1 MKIALHN
8 HHLQPNF
15 EYHPYVQSL
24 VESNE
29 VCGIFIS
36 DRSFINLLKTFK
48 NKKISSFLA
57 ETKANNLEVIFDINK
72 LNSDYDVL
80 IDLNFFTNNLE
91 ASLPKSLKNFN
102 GIKLFHIGDYFAYH
116 QASQIHSKLND
127 IGVTALFGYCMH
139 DKYCKFFREFYPLYI
154 DKVWGVPFGYS
165 DRFKKYKDFNSRKD
179 MAISVG
185 SLNQLSNDQFK
196 KNIFFE
202 AITFFKNEKWF
213 HRFREKLFTN
223 RNELKEFV
231 TCGIPDPYSKN
242 NPRLDLVQAF
252 NEYKF
257 FVTCESIFN
266 FPTAKV
272 FEGTASGSVLLAS
285 EHPVYDDLGFING
298 QNCVLFNYE
307 SLDDLSNQINLFTE
321 KNSTLLN
328 QIADNSYNFVSER
341 FSANMVSKYI
351 IDICYKYIKD
361 SNQQPEPYK
370 LFVHS

>member
-8 HHLQPNF
+8 HHLQPSF
-15 EYHPYVQSL
+15 EYHPYIQSL
-24 VESNE
+24 IESNE
-29 VCGIFIS
+29 VCGVFIS
-36 DRSFINLLKTFK
+36 DRSFINLFKTFK

-57 ETKANNLEVIFDINK
+57 ETKANNLEIIFDINK

-80 IDLNFFTNNLE
+80 IDLNFFTSNLDS
-91 ASLPKSLKNFN
+91 SLPSSLKNFN
-102 GIKLFHIGDYFAYH
+102 GIKLFHIGDYFGYH
-116 QASQIHSKLND
+116 QASQIHSRLKD

-139 DKYCKFFREFYPLYI
+139 DRYCNFFKEFYPSYI

-165 DRFKKYKDFNSRKD
+165 DRFKKHKDFDSRKD

-196 KNIFFE
+196 KNMFFE

-213 HRFREKLFTN
+213 HRFREKLFSN

-231 TCGIPDPYSKN
+231 MCGIPDPYSKN

-285 EHPVYDDLGFING
+285 KHPVYDEFGFLNDK
-298 QNCVLFNYE
+298 NCILFEHEN
-307 SLDDLSNQINLFTE
+307 LDDLVDKISYYTQGD
-321 KNSTLLN
+321 SVALN
-328 QIADNSYNFVSER
+328 QIAKESYSFTSQYFNSSII
-341 FSANMVSKYI
+341 SKYI
-351 IDICYKYIKD
+351 IDICYQYMKD
-361 SNQQPEPYK
+361 SNQKPEPYK
-370 LFVHS
+370 LYIG